1 MSASIYTVI
10 SFKGG
15 VDELFTLMKALQT
28 FETDRQK
35 EYQLHS
41 DCGYIESTEI
51 IIGSKKMYLNMLSDD
66 QLKSLVSGKKKEIT
80 VNAEGPYGVFSELG
94 EVGLFETL
102 ARAVPTAYLKGYCSG
117 FMTGAEVSLDGE
129 LKDGMLSLKSFY
141 LPDEEKPEDEDEMDN
156 NFMSL
161 YTTYS
166 TYDPSTNTYKQH

>member
-10 SFKGG
+10 SFKGS

-51 IIGSKKMYLNMLSDD
+51 IIGS
-66 QLKSLVSGKKKEIT
+66 KKKEIT

-129 LKDGMLSLKSFY
+129 LKDGMLSLTSFY